1 MSDVVATTRTILV
14 VGGGISGTTAAL
26 EAAEAGA
33 DVLLLEKDASLGGR
47 VSQLSRHYPT
57 LGPPACGL
65 EIDLR
70 RLGASRRLRVLTLAE
85 VVRID
90 GQPGDYTA
98 TVRLRPRYVNERC
111 TACGDCA
118 RAVEA
123 EFPDEHDCGLGTRRG
138 AYLPFPMAYP
148 QRYVLDPRILGTPDA
163 ERAKAACKV
172 GAVDLEMG
180 EREARV
186 KAGAVIWATGWR
198 PYDAAKI
205 EPYGYG
211 RVPDVVSSLEF
222 ERLADPLGPTGGRLL
237 RPSDG
242 REAHRVA
249 FVLCAGSCDKNHL
262 RHCSRVCCAAA
273 LKQAACVTG
282 RLGDEADV
290 TLYYVD
296 IRVTD
301 FLEDF
306 YRKVR
311 SDPRVKFVRSKV
323 AQMTRDVASASP
335 VLHGVATE
343 GGQRYARVHDL
354 VVLAVGMEPGVP
366 EDALPS
372 RLVTHAG
379 GFVAPDPAN
388 GAIFAAGCA
397 AEPLDVGRSIQHA
410 TAAALRALQV
420 VRRVGG
426 AEG

>member
-1 MSDVVATTRTILV
+1 MSEVVATTRTILV
-14 VGGGISGTTAAL
+14 VGGGISGMTAAL

-33 DVLLLEKDASLGGR
+33 DVLLLEKGASLGGW
-47 VSQLSRHYPT
+47 VSQLSRGHPT
-57 LGPPACGL
+57 LCPPARTL
-65 EIDLR
+65 EDELR
-70 RLGASRRLRVLTLAE
+70 RLGAGRLRVLTRAE

-98 TVRLRPRYVNERC
+98 TVRLAPPAPREVGNADRS
-111 TACGDCA
+111 GD
-118 RAVEA
+118 
-123 EFPDEHDCGLGTRRG
+123 
-138 AYLPFPMAYP
+138 
-148 QRYVLDPRILGTPDA
+148 PDA
-163 ERAKAACKV
+163 SPDADPD
-172 GAVDLEMG
+172 AVPNPDTG
-180 EREARV
+180 ERKLRV
-186 KAGAVIWATGWR
+186 KAGAVVWATGWR

-211 RVPDVVSSLEF
+211 RIPDVVSSLDF
-222 ERLADPLGPTGGRLL
+222 ARLADPLGPTGGRLL

-242 REAHRVA
+242 REARRVA
-249 FVLCAGSCDKNHL
+249 FVLCAGSRDKNHL

-273 LKQAACVTG
+273 LEQAAHVTG
-282 RLGDEADV
+282 HLGDEADV

-296 IRVTD
+296 IRVTGS
-301 FLEDF
+301 LEDL

-323 AQMTRDVASASP
+323 AQITRDAHTGSP

-366 EDALPS
+366 GDALPL

-397 AEPLDVGRSIQHA
+397 AEPLDVSRCVQHA
-410 TAAALRALQV
+410 TVAALRALQV

-426 AEG
+426 VEG

>member
-163 ERAKAACKV
+163 ERAKA
-172 GAVDLEMG
+172 
-180 EREARV
+180 
-186 KAGAVIWATGWR
+186 
-198 PYDAAKI
+198 
-205 EPYGYG
+205 
-211 RVPDVVSSLEF
+211 
-222 ERLADPLGPTGGRLL
+222 
-237 RPSDG
+237 
-242 REAHRVA
+242 
-249 FVLCAGSCDKNHL
+249 
-262 RHCSRVCCAAA
+262 SRGV
-273 LKQAACVTG
+273 VTG
-282 RLGDEADV
+282 PCPG
-290 TLYYVD
+290 
-296 IRVTD
+296 
-301 FLEDF
+301 
-306 YRKVR
+306 
-311 SDPRVKFVRSKV
+311 S
-323 AQMTRDVASASP
+323 
-335 VLHGVATE
+335 
-343 GGQRYARVHDL
+343 GGC
-354 VVLAVGMEPGVP
+354 GP
-366 EDALPS
+366 
-372 RLVTHAG
+372 
-379 GFVAPDPAN
+379 
-388 GAIFAAGCA
+388 C
-397 AEPLDVGRSIQHA
+397 
-410 TAAALRALQV
+410 RAC
-420 VRRVGG
+420 R
-426 AEG
+426 